1 MLKNSQPIFILCF
14 LVWVFS
20 AKAQKLLT
28 LEECVQISLK
38 QNPEIAL
45 NQLYIRQ
52 ANDAHKFSKQNIL
65 PSITANVSQN
75 LFGGR
80 SIDPFTNS
88 FVQRNISSNSFNM
101 GANFTVFNGFA
112 LKNQIEQNRLQ
123 TEIAKQNL
131 NLQKKI
137 LEISTIQAYLQVLLA
152 IDFQKINQEQ
162 KQDIAEQLSIMK
174 EKVKEGMVSPI
185 QIKELEA
192 QNANLKFEEFEIIN
206 NIKLAKLN
214 LTQIMA
220 YKDLTDFELK
230 KPSLLLSPS
239 KNTSVNHPIQKSL
252 RLKLAESNIGIATAK
267 GTAYPRLSMG
277 LGAGTAFSSAAASEI
292 AFFNQLNFN
301 LNQFFN
307 FGVSIPVFNSSQTKQ
322 KTAQAVVK
330 SEIIKKEIEKENLKL
345 NQEAETYRLE
355 ISVLK
360 EKKNQALA
368 NLQIQS
374 ELYESVKERFKEG
387 VLSTLELNTY
397 RINLEKAK
405 ATHVKTE
412 LELIFKVLVLNAF
425 LEE

>member
-1 MLKNSQPIFILCF
+1 
-14 LVWVFS
+14 
-20 AKAQKLLT
+20 
-28 LEECVQISLK
+28 
-38 QNPEIAL
+38 
-45 NQLYIRQ
+45 
-52 ANDAHKFSKQNIL
+52 
-65 PSITANVSQN
+65 
-75 LFGGR
+75 
-80 SIDPFTNS
+80 
-88 FVQRNISSNSFNM
+88 
-101 GANFTVFNGFA
+101 
-112 LKNQIEQNRLQ
+112 
-123 TEIAKQNL
+123 
-131 NLQKKI
+131 
-137 LEISTIQAYLQVLLA
+137 
-152 IDFQKINQEQ
+152 
-162 KQDIAEQLSIMK
+162 MK
-174 EKVKEGMVSPI
+174 EKVKEGMASSI

-192 QNANLKFEEFEIIN
+192 QSANLKFEEFEINN

-214 LTQIMA
+214 LSQIMA
-220 YKDLTDFELK
+220 YKDGVDFLPK
-230 KPSLLLSPS
+230 KPIVLISSSQSTPQ
-239 KNTSVNHPIQKSL
+239 NHPIQKSL
-252 RLKLAESNIGIATAK
+252 NMKLADANLGIATAK
-267 GTAYPRLSMG
+267 GSAFPRLSLG
-277 LGAGTAFSSAAASEI
+277 AGAGTAYSSAAASEI

-307 FGVSIPVFNSSQTKQ
+307 FGVRIPIFNSSQTKQ
-322 KTAQAVVK
+322 KIAQAVVK

-345 NQEAETYRLE
+345 YQEAETYHLE